1 MFEMERINKCG
12 GGIFNCEFPHKRM
25 NVRNSRTRVMW
36 AVNGGFSLFR
46 ECLVNKGL
54 SPCQSVSQGKA
65 EILGRQGSFMYQG
78 NFKLRV
84 CLIEVGLWYCCDN
97 RRELIRVMQH

>member
-1 MFEMERINKCG
+1 MFEMEHINKCG

-54 SPCQSVSQGKA
+54 SPCQSVREKLKFWAGR
-65 EILGRQGSFMYQG
+65 EVLCIRGIL
-78 NFKLRV
+78 N
-84 CLIEVGLWYCCDN
+84 
-97 RRELIRVMQH
+97 

>member
-54 SPCQSVSQGKA
+54 SPC
-65 EILGRQGSFMYQG
+65 
-78 NFKLRV
+78 
-84 CLIEVGLWYCCDN
+84 
-97 RRELIRVMQH
+97 